1 MHASI
6 LMSRSALLLLD
17 PPVTEELP
25 ELLPVLPL
33 VLSVP
38 LLPLLVPPLELLEP
52 PELELELWLLPP
64 QLPPWEPRA
73 PVSAKIA
80 IPNTATARTWRSF
93 TSTPLKYQYARAR
106 LDGRMTP

>member
-33 VLSVP
+33 VLS
-38 LLPLLVPPLELLEP
+38 LPLLEPPLELLEPPEVLEP

-93 TSTPLKYQYARAR
+93 TSTPLKYQYAR
-106 LDGRMTP
+106 GPT